1 MKTSNVVLGIV
12 AIVGGLIVLLNWIS
26 LSLIVG
32 IVLIVI
38 GILVLVRR

>member
-12 AIVGGLIVLLNWIS
+12 AIIGGILVLLNWIS
-26 LSLIVG
+26 LNLIGG

-38 GILVLVRR
+38 GILVLMRR

>member
-1 MKTSNVVLGIV
+1 MKTSNVALGIV
-12 AIVGGLIVLLNWIS
+12 AIIGGILILFNWIS

-38 GILVLVRR
+38 GILVLARR

>member
-12 AIVGGLIVLLNWIS
+12 AIIGGILVLLNWIP
-26 LSLIVG
+26 LSLLIG

-38 GILVLVRR
+38 GVLVLVRR